1 MYRSPTPTFW
11 RQCTVV
17 AVLLCGLCCSAF
29 HASSVHRNISFN
41 PRSSLILPSRL
52 GSTNNKDEYGIFELQ
67 EKLEKATNKAIIEK
81 LLCGIINEESS
92 SLVELNLIGRGTLG
106 PDHSSTDCLFLAK
119 EDGSD
124 KPYPKKYFQSLPIPL
139 PSSTSNNIIKLLSFA
154 YKGRPI
160 SKSLCLTLNPLLVNR
175 DGALFDNLPFSKWTI
190 DPLKKNRDYA
200 QNPIAEKYHLGKR
213 DAYNRFMGKDWYGR
227 SLSIGNVAA
236 RAKYIIEKDDTSIV
250 EDESSSV
257 ALARRVLELEVK
269 ESRMALAEAEEQYAI
284 LNTKFGSYNLDEI
297 SDEVLIDSYEEIK
310 VRMQSLQDA
319 KDSLLEREEALSS
332 IMSSKQNVEP
342 GSFLSNILSAVVD
355 AEKSDAPYR
364 GAIGYKPTIDS
375 KDEMF
380 EKSVLPFSS
389 PFEMMKEIIN
399 EQLNADVI
407 GCIIEDTSLFTG
419 STIFGGGVV
428 IKRRGRKKKLQL
440 NGEEVEFNDDEDDYG
455 NDGIQKGEVM
465 LVECDSDEA
474 IGIGLTC
481 DVGIFIEGSEWD
493 RSNIKSSTT
502 IFQESEE
509 EGIMDALPTLQNSL
523 ESLVI
528 AQQGDG
534 IMSEN
539 TKIQA
544 PRGGRDSDFFSF
556 VISNENQPVF
566 DTDVPVQSLSEFD
579 GLTVQDKAQLLLSAD
594 SFKGNLPRPRL
605 LRDSKNSM
613 QQMKKKDQRSTG
625 TSTLGPLDEKLLPLI
640 DESVRR
646 QILVRDAE
654 ARGDFDEVNELER
667 QKSKRQIA
675 KENVEI
681 AKDEGKLDL
690 AAMWQKE
697 ADFYAEIRADA
708 TQDEGSYSE
717 YLDRDEWYERT
728 RRKISEKNKKRFGTL
743 LDGLE

>member
-1 MYRSPTPTFW
+1 M
-11 RQCTVV
+11 
-17 AVLLCGLCCSAF
+17 
-29 HASSVHRNISFN
+29 HRNISFN

>member
-1 MYRSPTPTFW
+1 
-11 RQCTVV
+11 
-17 AVLLCGLCCSAF
+17 
-29 HASSVHRNISFN
+29 VHRNISFN

>member
-1 MYRSPTPTFW
+1 M
-11 RQCTVV
+11 
-17 AVLLCGLCCSAF
+17 
-29 HASSVHRNISFN
+29 HRNISFN

-257 ALARRVLELEVK
+257 TLARRVLELEVK

>member
-1 MYRSPTPTFW
+1 M
-11 RQCTVV
+11 
-17 AVLLCGLCCSAF
+17 
-29 HASSVHRNISFN
+29 HRNISFN

-124 KPYPKKYFQSLPIPL
+124 KPYPKEYFQSLPIPL

>member
-1 MYRSPTPTFW
+1 
-11 RQCTVV
+11 
-17 AVLLCGLCCSAF
+17 
-29 HASSVHRNISFN
+29 
-41 PRSSLILPSRL
+41 
-52 GSTNNKDEYGIFELQ
+52 
-67 EKLEKATNKAIIEK
+67 
-81 LLCGIINEESS
+81 
-92 SLVELNLIGRGTLG
+92 
-106 PDHSSTDCLFLAK
+106 
-119 EDGSD
+119 
-124 KPYPKKYFQSLPIPL
+124 
-139 PSSTSNNIIKLLSFA
+139 
-154 YKGRPI
+154 
-160 SKSLCLTLNPLLVNR
+160 
-175 DGALFDNLPFSKWTI
+175 
-190 DPLKKNRDYA
+190 
-200 QNPIAEKYHLGKR
+200 
-213 DAYNRFMGKDWYGR
+213 
-227 SLSIGNVAA
+227 
-236 RAKYIIEKDDTSIV
+236 
-250 EDESSSV
+250 
-257 ALARRVLELEVK
+257 
-269 ESRMALAEAEEQYAI
+269 MALAEAEEQYAI

-690 AAMWQKE
+690 AAM
-697 ADFYAEIRADA
+697 
-708 TQDEGSYSE
+708 
-717 YLDRDEWYERT
+717 
-728 RRKISEKNKKRFGTL
+728 
-743 LDGLE
+743 

>member
-1 MYRSPTPTFW
+1 
-11 RQCTVV
+11 
-17 AVLLCGLCCSAF
+17 
-29 HASSVHRNISFN
+29 VHRNISFN

-257 ALARRVLELEVK
+257 TLARRVLELEVK

>member
-1 MYRSPTPTFW
+1 
-11 RQCTVV
+11 
-17 AVLLCGLCCSAF
+17 
-29 HASSVHRNISFN
+29 
-41 PRSSLILPSRL
+41 LILPSRL